1 MVQSPEL
8 GVDAVFVDM
17 TGSAGKS
24 LRSLHHWTVDRF
36 GLAGGEA
43 VRIAR
48 RPVTSVG
55 KVVCF
60 SIFLN
65 LEILFFQIYHC
76 KELSFLFSK
85 LERMIT
91 KHDDAKCVNKAVA
104 VMSVKLLC
112 CMQSGFEVK

>member
-1 MVQSPEL
+1 MRQQILSCNL
-8 GVDAVFVDM
+8 GTLQLRLQVFKANCTM
-17 TGSAGKS
+17 AIG
-24 LRSLHHWTVDRF
+24 
-36 GLAGGEA
+36 
-43 VRIAR
+43 
-48 RPVTSVG
+48 SVG

-60 SIFLN
+60 SIFFN

-91 KHDDAKCVNKAVA
+91 KHDDAKCVNKA
-104 VMSVKLLC
+104 LC

>member
-1 MVQSPEL
+1 MRITRIDCAIDL
-8 GVDAVFVDM
+8 GIGADNPTPPTLLAV
-17 TGSAGKS
+17 
-24 LRSLHHWTVDRF
+24 
-36 GLAGGEA
+36 
-43 VRIAR
+43 
-48 RPVTSVG
+48 SVG

-91 KHDDAKCVNKAVA
+91 KHDDAKCVNKA
-104 VMSVKLLC
+104 LC

>member
-1 MVQSPEL
+1 MTNTLL
-8 GVDAVFVDM
+8 G
-17 TGSAGKS
+17 
-24 LRSLHHWTVDRF
+24 
-36 GLAGGEA
+36 
-43 VRIAR
+43 
-48 RPVTSVG
+48 SVG

-91 KHDDAKCVNKAVA
+91 KHDDTKCVNKA
-104 VMSVKLLC
+104 LC